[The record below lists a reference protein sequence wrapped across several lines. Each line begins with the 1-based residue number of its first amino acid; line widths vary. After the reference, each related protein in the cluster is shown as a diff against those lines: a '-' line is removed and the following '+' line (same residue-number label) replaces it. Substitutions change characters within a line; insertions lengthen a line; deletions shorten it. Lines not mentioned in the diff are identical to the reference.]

1 MRDKILTP
9 LALLAFLAA
18 ALPLPAFAAETP
30 LGGTLSVT
38 WENDMFYSVDRH
50 YTNGGNIT
58 WVPGREVPPPGWL
71 LKPARLLPWFPGE
84 GEIRHGYALGHS
96 MFTPGDLG
104 NPDPPLTERPYA
116 GWLYVTAGLGIKTD
130 RQIDHFWMTAGIVGP
145 ASLAEQAQET
155 VHRIAGTDMPRGWD
169 TQLGNEPGFIL
180 GWQRSWR
187 ELARA
192 TVLGNALDVSPHAGG
207 SLGNVFTYA
216 NAGVTLRYGSRLPDD
231 LGPPRIQPGNTG
243 GGDFSPVSGF
253 RWYLFAGVE
262 GRAVARN
269 IFLDGNTFRE
279 SRSVD
284 KKPFVGDLQFGLV
297 LDWNAVRL
305 SYTHIQRSREFE
317 TQDGNDEFGAMT
329 VSVKF

>member
-1 MRDKILTP
+1 MRVK
-9 LALLAFLAA
+9 ALLFLATLLFLPA
-18 ALPLPAFAAETP
+18 GYPLPAHAEETP
-30 LGGTLSVT
+30 GGGTLGIT
-38 WENDMFYSVDRH
+38 WENDMFYDVDRH
-50 YTNGGNIT
+50 YTNGGHLS

-96 MFTPGDLG
+96 MFTPSDIKQA
-104 NPDPPLTERPYA
+104 DPPPGERPYA
-116 GWLYVTAGLGIKTD
+116 GWLYVTAGLGIKTH
-130 RQIDHFWMTAGIVGP
+130 RQLDFFWLTAGIVGP
-145 ASLAEQAQET
+145 ASLAEQAQDI
-155 VHRIAGTDMPRGWD
+155 VHRVAATDKPRGWD

-187 ELARA
+187 ELAAA
-192 TVLGNALDVSPHAGG
+192 TVFGKPMDLTPHAGG

-231 LGPPRIQPGNTG
+231 LGPPRIQPGNSGT
-243 GGDFSPVSGF
+243 GDFSPAPGF

-269 IFLDGNTFRE
+269 IFLDGNTFRD

-297 LDWNAVRL
+297 LDWSAVRL